1 MEDVRKTRPYIS
13 ENLLAAY
20 RVLDVAT
27 VHEALG
33 KRGAMVHQIK
43 PLDPDMKMCG
53 RALTVKCHAGD
64 NIMLIKAASMARPG
78 DIVVADMGNILDN
91 GPFGEVL
98 AVDCQMRGCEGL
110 VVTCSV
116 RDSEALVRMKFPVF
130 SAGVSV
136 FGTSKASKGTI
147 NHPVVVGGVLVN
159 PGDLVLGD
167 RDGVVIVP
175 ESEAESVLAAA
186 RTRREKEAEVIR
198 RLKAGESLFD
208 IYGYHKT
215 FEGLGIS
222 EER

>member
-1 MEDVRKTRPYIS
+1 M
-13 ENLLAAY
+13 
-20 RVLDVAT
+20 
-27 VHEALG
+27 
-33 KRGAMVHQIK
+33 
-43 PLDPDMKMCG
+43 
-53 RALTVKCHAGD
+53 
-64 NIMLIKAASMARPG
+64 
-78 DIVVADMGNILDN
+78 
-91 GPFGEVL
+91 
-98 AVDCQMRGCEGL
+98 
-110 VVTCSV
+110 
-116 RDSEALVRMKFPVF
+116 
-130 SAGVSV
+130 

-159 PGDLVLGD
+159 PGDWVLGD

-208 IYGYHKT
+208 IYGYHRT